1 MKYPTRRREEF
12 ACRNILKGNAR
23 ISRGQSSL
31 SARHDISRP
40 DESRQFSQAMERR
53 IYEDTAVH
61 VDIIGMK
68 QERANACGEASRNM
82 IFSCPGIDYEPA
94 TDADFSPRVID
105 RLGYSV
111 LLIASATGNS
121 WFHTSKRFANLHGF
135 QCAVRAGGPAGRA
148 QSVARRAVCCTMIFR
163 ACQRAPECRTA

>member
-1 MKYPTRRREEF
+1 MIF
-12 ACRNILKGNAR
+12 
-23 ISRGQSSL
+23 
-31 SARHDISRP
+31 P
-40 DESRQFSQAMERR
+40 DLMNHADFSQAMERR